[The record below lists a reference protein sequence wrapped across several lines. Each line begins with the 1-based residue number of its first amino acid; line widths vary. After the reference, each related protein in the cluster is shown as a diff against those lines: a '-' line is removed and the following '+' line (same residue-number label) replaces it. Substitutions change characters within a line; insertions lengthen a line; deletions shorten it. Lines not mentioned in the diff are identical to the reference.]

1 MTPNTA
7 HLPNDRKTAHR
18 DVLVDRCAR
27 RLNYLRVSITDR
39 CNLKCTYCMPG
50 ERIIMLR
57 HEDILSY
64 EEILRVLHIGAD
76 MGITKVRITGGEPLV
91 RKGVMAFIR
100 DVCAIDRLEDVS
112 LTTNGLLLRPRLMA
126 LKAAGIRRINVSLDT
141 LQPAR
146 YQAITGTDGFSTVW
160 QAITDA
166 LEMGFNPIKINV
178 VALKGVNEDELAD
191 LARLSM
197 DMPFHIRFIEHMPI
211 GHSAIPHAAQLLI
224 PEIRALVESIAPLE
238 PVAAARHDGPAR
250 RFRFPG
256 ARGEVGFISSISS
269 HFCSTCNRLR
279 LTARGSIRPCLLAD
293 TEVDL
298 RGLLR
303 SDATDQAIRDA
314 FIAAIRLK
322 GADHGIGPDQACG
335 PSRHMSSIGG

>member
-1 MTPNTA
+1 M
-7 HLPNDRKTAHR
+7 
-18 DVLVDRCAR
+18 DRCAR

-50 ERIIMLR
+50 DGIHKLR
-57 HEDILSY
+57 HADILSY
-64 EEILRVLHIGAD
+64 EEILRVLRIGAA
-76 MGITKVRITGGEPLV
+76 MGITKVRLTGGEPLV

-100 DVCAIDRLEDVS
+100 SVCDLDTLEDVS
-112 LTTNGLLLRPRLMA
+112 LTTNGLLLGPQLTA

-146 YQAITGTDGFSTVW
+146 YRSITGTDGFAVVW
-160 QAITDA
+160 RALMDA
-166 LEMGFNPIKINV
+166 LKMGFDPIKINV
-178 VALKGVNEDELAD
+178 VALKGVNDDELAD
-191 LARLSM
+191 LARLSV
-197 DMPFHIRFIEHMPI
+197 DTPLHIRFIEHMPI
-211 GHSAIPHAAQLLI
+211 GVSAVPHTAQLLV
-224 PEIRALVESIAPLE
+224 PEIRALVETVAPLE
-238 PVAAARHDGPAR
+238 PVAAARHDGPAQ

-269 HFCSTCNRLR
+269 HFCATCNRLR

-303 SDATDQAIRDA
+303 SGAPD
-314 FIAAIRLK
+314 AAIREAFLSAIRRK

-335 PSRHMSSIGG
+335 PTRHMSAIGG